1 MKIVLAADGS
11 EFTVRAAEYLVKHFN
26 WFQGV
31 PELHVLHVARPIP
44 QGLALVQAEK
54 IVGHDAIDR
63 YYEEDARVAL
73 SPAEH
78 ILRAHN
84 IPFHSAY
91 RVGDVAPELC
101 RYASEI
107 QADLIVMGSHG
118 HSAVGS
124 LLLGSITTKVLAL
137 EKEIPVLIIR

>member
-11 EFTVRAAEYLVKHFN
+11 EFTVRAAEYLVNHFN
-26 WFQGV
+26 WFQDV

-44 QGLALVQAEK
+44 KGLALVQAEK
-54 IVGHDAIDR
+54 IVGHEAIDQ
-63 YYEEDARVAL
+63 YYEEQARIAL

-78 ILRAHN
+78 ILRTHN
-84 IPFHSAY
+84 IPFQSAY
-91 RVGDVAPELC
+91 KVGDIAAELC
-101 RYASEI
+101 HYASGI

-118 HSAVGS
+118 RNAIGN

-137 EKEIPVLIIR
+137 EKEAAVLIIR